1 MSEPTQPE
9 TELTPPLEP
18 EDTSFLDYILTD
30 YTREELPKL
39 DIEVFRTRYLP
50 YLAGD
55 LNEKDSVA
63 ALRMW
68 EAEVSKNSRRP
79 VMIMNKAGEHLYT
92 VPPITGTV
100 QTRQTGNPTSIESRT
115 RMMQAQMNRLVAF
128 GVRAQKEMFNNL
140 SQPDNQQRQW
150 ALDWYKILKDF
161 GYLDG
166 KPKNGIPGPGDKK
179 AAVLPA
185 VENLDMGGVDFVEDD
200 F

>member
-1 MSEPTQPE
+1 MTEPVNQPE

-18 EDTSFLDYILTD
+18 EDTSFLDYILTE
-30 YTREELPKL
+30 YTMEELPKL
-39 DIEVFRTRYLP
+39 DIDIFRNRYLP

-55 LNEKDSVA
+55 LDARDSVA

-68 EAEVSKNSRRP
+68 EAEVSKNARRP
-79 VMIMNKAGEHLYT
+79 VLIIDKDGKHLYT

-100 QTRQTGNPTSIESRT
+100 QTRQTGNPQSIESRT
-115 RMMQAQMNRLVAF
+115 RMMQAQMNRLVSF

-140 SQPDNQQRQW
+140 AQGDAQQKQW

-166 KPKNGIPGPGDKK
+166 KPKTSIPGPGSK
-179 AAVLPA
+179 AATVVQA
-185 VENLDMGGVDFVEDD
+185 ESYDMGDVDFVADD